1 MKQILVISGIA
12 AVSWTFAAHAE
23 SPHQA
28 PSANSAARAN
38 PHSGRPQA
46 TPHPSIVRPAEM
58 KPVGGNNR
66 QHNVPVV
73 KPEPRAEAPHGE
85 PAHVNP
91 GHPGPGASPGHGG
104 TVRPVHVDSRP
115 RDVIRNDRFAV
126 HFRPGI
132 REEWRPVGFVS
143 PGWQH
148 YHPVLWWDAFPNNY
162 TWWNVNAVTC
172 QAQYLA
178 ADPANPENGDIFTA
192 DSVYRD
198 WRWGTHDE
206 SMVANRTLDEALDEC
221 FATTVNRGQAGTCQP
236 VENPEDNDGC
246 FLTYGPH

>member
-1 MKQILVISGIA
+1 MKEILVISVMA
-12 AVSWTFAAHAE
+12 AASWSLTAQGANTR
-23 SPHQA
+23 QA
-28 PSANSAARAN
+28 PGASNAARAN
-38 PHSGRPQA
+38 PRSGRPQSA
-46 TPHPSIVRPAEM
+46 PHPSIARPAEVM
-58 KPVGGNNR
+58 PVGGNNR
-66 QHNVPVV
+66 QHNVPAVNR
-73 KPEPRAEAPHGE
+73 EPRGE
-85 PAHVNP
+85 PARGNP
-91 GHPGPGASPGHGG
+91 GHPEPVVSPSHDRP
-104 TVRPVHVDSRP
+104 VRPVHIDSRD
-115 RDVIRNDRFAV
+115 REVIRNDRFVV

-132 REEWRPVGFVS
+132 REEWRPAGFAS

-148 YHPVLWWDAFPNNY
+148 FHPILWWDAFPNNY

-178 ADPANPENGDIFTA
+178 ADPTNPDNGDVFTA

-206 SMVANRTLDEALDEC
+206 SLVANRTLDEALDEC
-221 FATTVNRGQAGTCQP
+221 YAATINRGQPGTCQP